1 MIERKTTENEVGDHK
16 SRILLTYKKYLAWSS
31 GSECTKMEKN
41 VILLDEKR

>member
-31 GSECTKMEKN
+31 WKN
-41 VILLDEKR
+41 GILLDEKR